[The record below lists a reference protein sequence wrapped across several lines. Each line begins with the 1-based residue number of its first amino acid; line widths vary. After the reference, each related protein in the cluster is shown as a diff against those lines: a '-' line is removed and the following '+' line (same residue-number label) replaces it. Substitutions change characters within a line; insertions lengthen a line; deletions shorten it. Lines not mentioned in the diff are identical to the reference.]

1 MPVVANFV
9 SRQWY
14 TAWLLFLVF
23 TSYVLR
29 LMFYVLRLMS
39 LTVMS
44 RKLLI
49 CALIQIFAS
58 NSVFGQDAADTLKIN
73 MSDADSLFLSK
84 NLPLLAQQYN
94 IDENEAS
101 VIQARI
107 WDRPNITIIHNLY
120 NPENKKYFEISPG
133 SESSAQIQ
141 QLILIAGKRH
151 KLVSMAQNNKQ
162 IAQYQYFD
170 LVRNLKYQL
179 HTSFYNICYLEKKL
193 RIFDTE
199 VPLLRKILSGYE
211 TMYPKG
217 FVSLKEVVRLK
228 ALLFGLETDKLD
240 LMQRLNENEDNVRLM
255 IGEKDRRYI
264 HPLPNLAL
272 IDSLNPNKYQVAAL
286 IDTAQRNRLDL
297 LIYKVQ
303 DQYAQTNLSY
313 QRALSVPNPSLIAGW
328 DHNGSFVR
336 NYNYLGLSMDL
347 PFWNQNRGNIK
358 VAEARI
364 KENKTNYDYYV
375 MEVASQVEQSYKT
388 AIETKRL
395 YRATDSGFG
404 EDFTRIIT
412 GTTES
417 FLKHQI
423 GLLEF
428 VDLYESYKD
437 SQTQLLQLQ
446 NDRMNAIEN
455 LNFSVG
461 KSLN

>member
-1 MPVVANFV
+1 
-9 SRQWY
+9 
-14 TAWLLFLVF
+14 
-23 TSYVLR
+23 
-29 LMFYVLRLMS
+29 MS
-39 LTVMS
+39 F
-44 RKLLI
+44 RKLS
-49 CALIQIFAS
+49 IFALALR
-58 NSVFGQDAADTLKIN
+58 FGFITVSGQVEGDTLYVTLPE
-73 MSDADSLFLSK
+73 ADSLFISK
-84 NLPLLAQQYN
+84 NLPLLSQKYN
-94 IDENEAS
+94 IDENEAN

-107 WDRPNITIIHNLY
+107 WDRPNITVMHNLY
-120 NPENKKYFEISPG
+120 NPSNKKYFEFSST

-151 KLVSMAQNNKQ
+151 KLISMAENNKQ

-179 HTSFYNICYLEKKL
+179 HTSFYNIYYLEKKL
-193 RIFDTE
+193 QIFNTE
-199 VPLLRKILSGYE
+199 VPLLRKILGGYQ

-228 ALLFGLETDKLD
+228 ALLFGLESDKLD
-240 LMQRLNENEDNVRLM
+240 LMQQLNENEDNVRLM
-255 IGEKDRRYI
+255 IGEKESRYI
-264 HPLPNLAL
+264 HPLPNLTL
-272 IDSLNPNKYQVAAL
+272 MDSINPNKYKVEAL
-286 IDTAQRNRLDL
+286 VDTALHNRLDL

-313 QRALSVPNPSLIAGW
+313 QRSLSVPNPTLIAGW
-328 DHNGSFVR
+328 DHNGSFVQ
-336 NYNYLGLSMDL
+336 NYNYLGLSIDL
-347 PFWNQNRGNIK
+347 PFWNQNRGNVK

-364 KENKTNYDYYV
+364 KENKTNYEYQI
-375 MEVASQVEQSYKT
+375 MEVNSQVEQSYKT
-388 AIETKRL
+388 AIETERL
-395 YRATDSGFG
+395 YRATDTGFG

-446 NDRMNAIEN
+446 NNRMNALEN

-461 KSLN
+461 KPLN